1 MIIVIS
7 VLAPSFT
14 RVSGNVLRLYP
25 DGGITL
31 DCKAF
36 GIPKPTVQ
44 WTRSLMPLPQERSE
58 ELDGGLVI
66 SDMQEQD
73 SGNYTCT
80 ASNAV
85 GVINATTELL
95 LRGKTSMLLKGSTPE
110 RNAILAVVG
119 FHSVKVCPCLPKKL
133 SSDGRTRWF
142 SKTTLDTNRSSMSTW
157 NPWKLGESSGSG
169 ASGRLNTCTV
179 PGLFTTLV
187 TRKVRLWRWSGL
199 KTMCLEATP
208 IRAGMEVS
216 AVRPD
221 YTHHYYM
228 TMTCLICLPRCWF
241 DVLFCLRAWI
251 RHQFLAKNTLP
262 YSRGHM

>member
-1 MIIVIS
+1 MNWSRACCRGNVRDWSADRRRNSERIRSPNPLGHHQFLRIWHNRSESRHTHTKGKCSEHGMIIVIS

-14 RVSGNVLRLYP
+14 KVSGNVLRLYP

-44 WTRSLMPLPQERSE
+44 WTRSLVPLPQGRSE

-119 FHSVKVCPCLPKKL
+119 FHSVKFCPCLPKKL

-142 SKTTLDTNRSSMSTW
+142 SETTLDTNRSSMSTW

-179 PGLFTTLV
+179 PRLFTPLV
-187 TRKVRLWRWSGL
+187 TTKARL
-199 KTMCLEATP
+199 
-208 IRAGMEVS
+208 
-216 AVRPD
+216 
-221 YTHHYYM
+221 
-228 TMTCLICLPRCWF
+228 
-241 DVLFCLRAWI
+241 
-251 RHQFLAKNTLP
+251 
-262 YSRGHM
+262 